1 MGLCG
6 RRVGKGGSLR
16 EEDLG
21 TRGHVLLLLPLA
33 PSHLSSVSPLPLLRL
48 RPRFRTLPPGRPGDK
63 SLVYSPVAGLWKTGL
78 CPSLFCAMTLGW
90 VICHE

>member
-1 MGLCG
+1 MELCG

-21 TRGHVLLLLPLA
+21 TCGHTLLLPLA
-33 PSHLSSVSPLPLLRL
+33 PSYLSSVSPLSLLRL

-78 CPSLFCAMTLGW
+78 CPSLFFAMTLGR
-90 VICHE
+90 VVCHE